1 MPSWKKIIVEGS
13 APLVSSSAVV
23 AGETLTDGYVTGIT
37 PSTQINDIL
46 AELNTALGRLAP
58 SRPAGLTGRGLRVT
72 NTTYQSGIAHSSD
85 WAGGL
90 AGTAPALQVLAGS
103 TVNLTSSQAST
114 AISGAAVQFSAS
126 STLGGAPAG
135 VNVVT
140 FTAGPTGGTS
150 GVLAVGNITDP
161 YNVQGVVPF
170 APGFWYTFS
179 ASIASATAPR
189 DATTFSSASFILRET
204 GGSTVASQSIFTD
217 SVAAPSLTLA
227 LNGGNQYTTVPSAY
241 ISGLPTLTTGSTLLQ
256 YTASSITNTVGKFY
270 KSSNLLT
277 LSDSNGVFSFTG
289 RAPAAAPASASTL
302 AFSGSGTVLTGKFF
316 DGLSGSISTGTIT
329 ATATNIANGTG
340 MATATYD
347 NIFVDSVSYEANRLY
362 SSASTAY
369 PTQTQYLL
377 GTFDSTT
384 ALTNNKNKYATNTIV
399 EAQLRNGVYIRPNT
413 NYSTL
418 YNSNDSNLDY
428 GTAYSGYAS
437 ASFSQFYDINF
448 VKPSFITMS
457 ISGTNFGST
466 NGATKITSGISII
479 VKFYNSTLTKY
490 TVWGDAN
497 AAQVVGGTAADGRG
511 ILNQG
516 AGTTGTSTSI
526 VRVLNMASLVNAGAT
541 NTFDNATDTVT
552 RAYVRIIVWG
562 STVPSVNQNI
572 TFS

>member
-90 AGTAPALQVLAGS
+90 AGTQPALQVLAGS
-103 TVNLTSSQAST
+103 TVSLTSSQAST
-114 AISGAAVQFSAS
+114 AIDGAAVQFSAS
-126 STLGGAPAG
+126 STLGGAPVGVAVVSFAAG
-135 VNVVT
+135 PS
-140 FTAGPTGGTS
+140 GPTGGTS
-150 GVLAVGNITDP
+150 GVLAVGNVTDP

-179 ASIASATAPR
+179 ASIANTTAPR

-204 GGSTVASQSIFTD
+204 GGNTVASRSIFTD
-217 SVAAPSLTLA
+217 SVATPSLTLA
-227 LNGGNQYTTVPSAY
+227 LNGGNLHTTIPSTY
-241 ISGLPTLTTGSTLLQ
+241 VSGLPTLTTGSTLLQ

-289 RAPAAAPASASTL
+289 RAPASAPASGSTL
-302 AFSGSGTVLTGKFF
+302 AFSGSGTVLAGRFF
-316 DGLSGSISTGTIT
+316 DGITAVPGTIT
-329 ATATNIANGTG
+329 ATATNMAGGTG
-340 MATATYD
+340 TLTDTYD
-347 NIFVDSVSYEANRLY
+347 NIYVDSVSYEANRLY

-369 PTQTQYLL
+369 PNQTPYLA
-377 GTFDSTT
+377 GTFTSTT
-384 ALTNNKNKYATNTIV
+384 PLTDNKNKYATNTIV
-399 EAQLRNGVYIRPNT
+399 EAQLRNGFYIRPT
-413 NYSTL
+413 SNYSTL
-418 YNSNDSNLDY
+418 YDSNDNNLNY
-428 GTAYSGYAS
+428 TAYSSYAS
-437 ASFSQFYDINF
+437 ASFSQFYDVNF
-448 VKPSFITMS
+448 ASPTILTMTMT
-457 ISGTNFGST
+457 GTNFGTTSQT
-466 NGATKITSGISII
+466 SLITSGISII
-479 VKFYNSTLTKY
+479 VKFFTAASKY

-497 AAQVVGGTAADGRG
+497 AALQTGGNASDGRG
-511 ILNQG
+511 ILIANG
-516 AGTTGTSTSI
+516 SSGNSTTL
-526 VRVLNMASLVNAGAT
+526 VKKLNMASLNNAQAT
-541 NTFDNATDTVT
+541 NTFNNATDTIT
-552 RAYVRIIVWG
+552 KAFVRVVVWG

>member
-37 PSTQINDIL
+37 PSTQINDII

-85 WAGGL
+85 WGGL
-90 AGTAPALQVLAGS
+90 AGTQPALQVLTGS
-103 TVNLTSSQAST
+103 TVSLTSSQAST
-114 AISGAAVQFSAS
+114 AISGASVQFSAS

-135 VNVVT
+135 VAVVN

-161 YNVQGVVPF
+161 YSST

-179 ASIASATAPR
+179 ASIASAAAPQ
-189 DATTFSSASFILRET
+189 TVGTFSSASYIVRET
-204 GGSTVASQSIFTD
+204 GNNTVASQSIFTD
-217 SVAAPSLTLA
+217 SVATPSLTLA

-241 ISGLPTLTTGSTLLQ
+241 VSGLPTLTTGSTLLQ
-256 YTASSITNTVGKFY
+256 YTASSITNVVGKFY

-289 RAPAAAPASASTL
+289 RAPASAPASASTL
-302 AFSGSGTVLTGKFF
+302 AFSGSGTVIASKFF
-316 DGLSGSISTGTIT
+316 DGITTAPGTIT
-329 ATATNIANGTG
+329 ATATNIAGGTG
-340 MATATYD
+340 TGTSPYD
-347 NIFVDSVSYEANRLY
+347 NIYVDSVSYEANRLY
-362 SSASTAY
+362 SSASTSY

-377 GTFDSTT
+377 GTFTSTT

-399 EAQLRNGVYIRPNT
+399 EAQLRNGLYIRPT
-413 NYSTL
+413 SNYSTL
-418 YNSNDSNLDY
+418 YDGSVSGIDY
-428 GTAYSGYAS
+428 SAYSSYAS
-437 ASFSQFYDINF
+437 ASFSQFYDVNF
-448 VKPSFITMS
+448 ASPTILTMTMT
-457 ISGTNFGST
+457 GTNFGTTSPT
-466 NGATKITSGISII
+466 SLITSGISII
-479 VKFYNSTLTKY
+479 VKFLTSAGKY

-497 AAQVVGGTAADGRG
+497 AALQTGGEAADGRG
-511 ILNQG
+511 ILIANG
-516 AGTTGTSTSI
+516 SSGGSTTL
-526 VRVLNMASLVNAGAT
+526 VKKLNMASLNNTQAT
-541 NTFDNATDTVT
+541 NTFNNATDTIT
-552 RAYVRIIVWG
+552 RAFVRVVVWG

>member
-90 AGTAPALQVLAGS
+90 AGATPTLQVLTGS

-114 AISGAAVQFSAS
+114 AIAGATVQFSAS

-135 VNVVT
+135 VAVVT
-140 FTAGPTGGTS
+140 FGSGPTGGTS
-150 GVLAVGNITDP
+150 GVLAVGNIIDP
-161 YNVQGVVPF
+161 YSST

-179 ASIASATAPR
+179 ASIASATAPQ
-189 DATTFSSASFILRET
+189 TVGTFSSASYIVRET
-204 GGSTVASQSIFTD
+204 GNNTVASQSIYVD
-217 SVAAPSLTLA
+217 SVTTPSLALA
-227 LNGGNQYTTVPSAY
+227 LNGGNPYTTIPSAY
-241 ISGLPTLTTGSTLLQ
+241 VSGLPTLTTGSTLLQ

-270 KSSNLLT
+270 KTSNLLT

-289 RAPAAAPASASTL
+289 RAPVSAPASASTL
-302 AFSGSGTVLTGKFF
+302 AFSGSGTVLAGKFF
-316 DGLSGSISTGTIT
+316 DGITAGGGTIT
-329 ATATNIANGTG
+329 ATATNIAGGTG
-340 MATATYD
+340 TATSPYD
-347 NIFVDSVSYEANRLY
+347 NIFVDSVSYEGNRLY

-369 PTQTQYLL
+369 PNQSQYLA
-377 GTFDSTT
+377 GTFTSAT
-384 ALTNNKNKYATNTIV
+384 ALTDSKNKYGSNTIV
-399 EAQLRNGVYIRPNT
+399 EAQLRNGLYIKPT
-413 NYSTL
+413 SNYSAL
-418 YNSNDSNLDY
+418 YDGSVSGIDY
-428 GTAYSGYAS
+428 SAYSSYAS

-457 ISGTNFGST
+457 ISGNNFGST
-466 NGATKITSGISII
+466 SGATKITSGISII
-479 VKFYNSTLTKY
+479 VKFYNTTETSY

-497 AAQVVGGTAADGRG
+497 AAQVVGGEAADGRG

-516 AGTTGTSTSI
+516 AATTGNSTSI
-526 VRVLNMASLVNAGAT
+526 VRVLNMPSLINTGGT
-541 NTFDNATDTVT
+541 NTFNNATDTLT
-552 RAYVRIIVWG
+552 RAYVRIVVWG